1 MKRLK
6 NILKIEFSLI
16 SLFLFT
22 LSVSG
27 QVDSVKKSQSG
38 FMSKIS
44 YGIKIGATLST
55 FSTEQP
61 HTNFKPGLM
70 SGLFISYKFSE
81 SFALQ
86 LEPTYIQQGGNLI
99 SITDYGMLLVK
110 DPPFSYEVHD
120 QRITFH
126 NIDLPLLIKF
136 EIPVGGLKIFAV
148 AGPSIAYNIRTET
161 QTDVTAWTATQTN
174 FARKAAILNTIP
186 VYYNFHTEDNISSDI
201 KSWQYGAVG
210 GLGFETAVGKHT
222 LIFDLRYRYSLN
234 KTYPGYS
241 YLGIFETQGDL
252 RTNTLYFTLGFGF

>member
-6 NILKIEFSLI
+6 NILKIELSLI
-16 SLFLFT
+16 CLFFIT
-22 LSVSG
+22 LSLSG
-27 QVDSVKKSQSG
+27 QVDSLKKSENN
-38 FMSKIS
+38 FMSKIN
-44 YGIKIGATLST
+44 YGIKVGATLST

-70 SGLFISYKFSE
+70 GGVFISYKLSE

-99 SITDYGMLLVK
+99 SITDYDMLLVP
-110 DPPFSYEVHD
+110 DAPFSLEVKD
-120 QRITFH
+120 ERITFH
-126 NIDLPLLIKF
+126 NIDLPLLIKYG
-136 EIPVGGLKIFAV
+136 INIGGLKVFAV
-148 AGPSIAYNIRTET
+148 AGPSIAYNFNTET
-161 QTDVTAWTATQTN
+161 QSDLS
-174 FARKAAILNTIP
+174 ARTYDYIP
-186 VYYNFHTEDNISSDI
+186 VYYNFHQEDNISSNI

-210 GLGFETAVGKHT
+210 GIGFETPVGKHT

-241 YLGIFETQGDL
+241 YLGIFQTQGDL

>member
-16 SLFLFT
+16 CLFLFT

-27 QVDSVKKSQSG
+27 QADSVKKSQSG
-38 FMSKIS
+38 FMSKIT
-44 YGIKIGATLST
+44 YGIKVGATLST

-61 HTNFKPGLM
+61 HTNYKPGLM
-70 SGLFISYKFSE
+70 GGVFISYKLSE

-99 SITDYGMLLVK
+99 SILDYPLLLVP
-110 DPPFSYEVHD
+110 DPPFLFEVRD

-136 EIPVGGLKIFAV
+136 EIPVGGLKVFAV
-148 AGPSIAYNIRTET
+148 AGPTIAYNIRTET
-161 QTDVTAWTATQTN
+161 QTDVS
-174 FARKAAILNTIP
+174 ARSVDEIP
-186 VYYNFHTEDNISSDI
+186 VYYYFHQEDNISSDI

-210 GLGFETAVGKHT
+210 GLGFETPVGKHT
-222 LIFDLRYRYSLN
+222 LMFDIRYRYSLN

-241 YLGIFETQGDL
+241 YLGIYQVQGDL

>member
-16 SLFLFT
+16 CLFLFT
-22 LSVSG
+22 LSLSG

-44 YGIKIGATLST
+44 YGIKVGATLST

-70 SGLFISYKFSE
+70 AGAFVSYKLSE

-99 SITDYGMLLVK
+99 SIVDYPLLLVP
-110 DPPFSYEVHD
+110 DPPFFFEIKD
-120 QRITFH
+120 QRVTFH
-126 NIDLPLLIKF
+126 NIDLPLLIKYKLTL
-136 EIPVGGLKIFAV
+136 GGLRVFAV
-148 AGPSIAYNIRTET
+148 AGPAIAYNFKTIT
-161 QTDVTAWTATQTN
+161 QTDVS
-174 FARKAAILNTIP
+174 ARSFDMVP
-186 VYYNFHTEDNISSDI
+186 VYYDFHQEDNISSDI

-210 GLGFETAVGKHT
+210 GLGFETPVGRHT
-222 LIFDLRYRYSLN
+222 LIFDIRYRYSLN
-234 KTYPGYS
+234 KTYPGFS

>member
-6 NILKIEFSLI
+6 NILKIEFSVI
-16 SLFLFT
+16 CLFLFT
-22 LSVSG
+22 LTVSG
-27 QVDSVKKSQSG
+27 QADSVKKSQSG
-38 FMSKIS
+38 FMSKIT
-44 YGIKIGATLST
+44 YGIKLGATLST

-70 SGLFISYKFSE
+70 GGLFISYKLSE

-99 SITDYGMLLVK
+99 LIKDYAMLLVP
-110 DPPFSYEVHD
+110 DPPFFLEVRD
-120 QRITFH
+120 QRITYH
-126 NIDLPLLIKF
+126 NIDLPLLIKY
-136 EIPVGGLKIFAV
+136 EIPIGGLKVFAV
-148 AGPSIAYNIRTET
+148 AGPAIAYNFRTET
-161 QTDVTAWTATQTN
+161 QNDVS
-174 FARKAAILNTIP
+174 ARTYYSIP

-210 GLGFETAVGKHT
+210 GLGFETSVGRHT